1 MAFGKRIKNIRKL
14 RRLTQKDLGERIGF
28 TGKTADIRIA
38 QYEAETRKP
47 KDQIT
52 ESMAAAL
59 DVPPFALNVPDID
72 SYYGI
77 IHTLFALEDEFGF
90 KISNVNGDPCITLD
104 KYHKSFLNL
113 FDMFNDWQKQH
124 QKLQDGEIT
133 KEEYDEWRY
142 SYPASVTFKK

>member
-72 SYYGI
+72 SY
-77 IHTLFALEDEFGF
+77 
-90 KISNVNGDPCITLD
+90 
-104 KYHKSFLNL
+104 
-113 FDMFNDWQKQH
+113 
-124 QKLQDGEIT
+124 
-133 KEEYDEWRY
+133 
-142 SYPASVTFKK
+142 